1 MKLRDTFWQWGHPEG
16 RYNNN
21 ADNYGNFAVSRMTP
35 MEGCL
40 YMGISKTF
48 MVPVGVDVNRRQYN
62 KSFKTLSAV
71 GWECFGA
78 DAHPEKVE
86 QIIEESKEFPNI
98 TAAVFDDF
106 RVKAKYLEKKGLP
119 PVDEKKLW
127 EVRERLNNNPVRKI
141 DMWMVLYTHEFG
153 VKPES
158 DLAFKKY
165 MDPFNG
171 IIMWNWEEK
180 NLAEIPE
187 KFDFIYAVAVVHML
201 VEDADRDAFYTFLRS
216 HLTPDGIAL
225 ICTMGDGEME
235 RKTDI
240 RTAFDLQSRTHEQTG
255 KEVQIA
261 STSCRM
267 VSFDT
272 LHKELYRNGLHIL
285 KEGLTAA
292 PPDFPMLMYT
302 VVK

>member
-86 QIIEESKEFPNI
+86 QIIEESKDFPNI

-180 NLAEIPE
+180 NAPQIPE
-187 KFDFIYAVAVVHML
+187 KFEIL
-201 VEDADRDAFYTFLRS
+201 KK
-216 HLTPDGIAL
+216 LTPNQRRMFGCYLYNFGESKQATGESVKWQLDFYREKILAGEAEGVVLHTNTMADLDYEAYDVAL
-225 ICTMGDGEME
+225 EWMAKHGDEE
-235 RKTDI
+235 I
-240 RTAFDLQSRTHEQTG
+240 
-255 KEVQIA
+255 
-261 STSCRM
+261 
-267 VSFDT
+267 
-272 LHKELYRNGLHIL
+272 
-285 KEGLTAA
+285 
-292 PPDFPMLMYT
+292 
-302 VVK
+302 